1 MISLKTLE
9 EIKIMDYAGGIAY
22 DVISKVISRVE
33 PGIPTIELDQFA
45 ESEIR
50 RLGGTP
56 AFKGYHGFPGTL
68 CISIDNEVVHGIPSK
83 TRKIES
89 GQIVSIDI
97 GVGYNGYYSDMA
109 KSIAVG
115 ELTGQKIKLLKITE
129 EALFKGIRKAFPG
142 NHLYDISFEIQ
153 SYVEK
158 NGFSIVREYVGHGI
172 GKEIHEDPQVP
183 NFGMPGQGPIIQP
196 GLVICIEPMV
206 NIGTFEVYVGKNNW
220 TVLTKDNKPSAHF
233 EHMIYVSETGPKT
246 LTQL

>member
-1 MISLKTLE
+1 MILLKTPE
-9 EIKIMDYAGGIAY
+9 EIKIMDHAGSIAY
-22 DVISKVISRVE
+22 EVISNVISRVE
-33 PGIPTIELDQFA
+33 PGIPTIELDKFA

-68 CISIDNEVVHGIPSK
+68 CVSIDNEVVHGIPSK
-83 TRKIES
+83 VRKIES

-97 GVGYNGYYSDMA
+97 GVGYKGYYSDMA

-115 ELTGQKIKLLKITE
+115 ELTEQQIKLLQVTE

-153 SYVEK
+153 SYVER
-158 NGFSIVREYVGHGI
+158 NGFSVVREYVGHGI

-183 NFGMPGQGPIIQP
+183 NFGMPGQGPILQP

-206 NIGTFEVYVGKNNW
+206 NIGTFEVYVGTNSW
-220 TVLTKDNKPSAHF
+220 TVLTKDNKSSAHF
-233 EHMIYVSETGPKT
+233 EHMIYISETGPKI
-246 LTQL
+246 LTQV